1 MNQPPIGSLMDK
13 ASDAFFSGNSL
24 KLDPHATPTGE
35 VLRAFRSS
43 PQGLSQ
49 TDAAARLNEFG
60 PNKLPESKTISMG
73 TVFLHQ
79 FASPLIYVLL
89 AAAILS
95 AIIQEW
101 SDAGF
106 IALVLLINGIIGA
119 IQEHSAQRAAA
130 ALQKLVST
138 YCRILR
144 GSDSFETK
152 AEDLVPGDIVLLE
165 SGDRTPADARLL
177 VSHDLEVDESLLTGE
192 SLAVSKNADL
202 VLDSETSLA
211 DRKNM
216 IFAGSLVKR
225 GRAKGL
231 IVSTGIHTQLGQI
244 SSAVSAKT
252 PPKTPLLIRMESF
265 TQRVTIVVGISTI
278 LVGAVAL
285 SRGMPL
291 NEIFLLVVALAVS
304 AIPEGLPVA
313 MTVALAIGMG
323 RMAKSNVIVRNLMAV
338 EGLGSCTYIATDKT
352 GTLTANQ
359 LTARQIAFP
368 GLEPWEIT
376 GSSLVP
382 DGSIKSPQGPLSTP
396 EKALLDRLS
405 KTVVLA
411 NEGVLSQH
419 GDDWTHHGDAVDVA
433 LLVMAHK
440 IGLTMAE
447 ARNSYPEQAT
457 IPFESERLFSAS
469 VNQVGET
476 SQVFVKGALERLL
489 PMCFTMAGVET
500 DAPLD
505 AALIERQAMDLAG
518 QGYRVIALAAAGIE
532 LKDSQVFSE
541 ENLANLTLIGL
552 VGLID
557 PLRPEA
563 KEAIANCRKAGIKVA
578 MITGDHPVTAA
589 AISRELKLAESN
601 EAVVTGADLKRAA
614 ERGEL
619 DVLTTKA
626 HVFARV
632 EPKQK
637 LEIVESLQRN
647 GQFVAV
653 SGDGANDAPALQA
666 AHIGVA
672 MGESGTDVARETAD
686 LIITD
691 DNFSS
696 IVAGV
701 REGRVAYANVRK
713 VIFLLI
719 STGFGEIVLFTLALL
734 AGLPLPLL
742 AVQLLWLNLVTNGIQ
757 DLALAFEKAEGD
769 ELEKPPRPPRD
780 PIFNRMMVERVVLSG
795 CVIGSVAF
803 LLYQWMLNRGYEVD
817 EARNAT
823 LLLMVLFENIH
834 VLNCRSESRSAFSTR
849 LFSNP
854 FLVMGTIS
862 AQLIHIAAMYTPWLS
877 ETLQIQPVSFQ
888 LWLELLLLAFVLLFA
903 SEAQK
908 LIRRLLNRKI
918 G

>member
-1 MNQPPIGSLMDK
+1 MNE
-13 ASDAFFSGNSL
+13 ARDAFLSGDPP
-24 KLDPHATPTGE
+24 KLHPHATPTEG
-35 VLRAFRSS
+35 VLRAFRST
-43 PQGLSQ
+43 PNGLSQ
-49 TDAAARLNEFG
+49 TEADARLKEYG
-60 PNKLPESKTISMG
+60 PNKLPESKTLSMG

-130 ALQKLVST
+130 ALQTLVSAS
-138 YCRILR
+138 CRVLR
-144 GSDSFETK
+144 GSDSLEIK

-177 VSHDLEVDESLLTGE
+177 MSHDLEADESLLTGE
-192 SLAVSKNADL
+192 SIAVSKNSDL
-202 VLDSETSLA
+202 ILDSEISLA

-225 GRAKGL
+225 GRARGL
-231 IVSTGIHTQLGQI
+231 VVSTGTDTELGQI

-265 TQRVTIVVGISTI
+265 TQRVTIIVGISTI
-278 LVGAVAL
+278 LVGTVAL

-291 NEIFLLVVALAVS
+291 NEIFLLAVALAVS

-352 GTLTANQ
+352 GTLTVNQ
-359 LTARQIAFP
+359 LTARQLAFP
-368 GLEPWEIT
+368 GLEAWEIT

-382 DGSIKSPQGPLSTP
+382 EGSIKTPQGTLSST
-396 EKALLDRLS
+396 ENTLLDRLS
-405 KTVVLA
+405 KTAVLA
-411 NEGVLSQH
+411 NEGVLSQQ
-419 GDDWTHHGDAVDVA
+419 GDDWTHNGDAVDVA

-440 IGLTMAE
+440 TGLTTVE
-447 ARNSYPEQAT
+447 TRNSFPEQAT

-469 VNQVGET
+469 VNQAGDT

-489 PMCFTMAGVET
+489 PMCSKMAGVES

-505 AALIERQAMDLAG
+505 GALIEKQAMDLAG
-518 QGYRVIALAAAGIE
+518 HGYRVIALASGVIE
-532 LKDSQVFSE
+532 LEESQVFSE
-541 ENLANLTLIGL
+541 EHLANLTLIGL

-563 KEAIANCRKAGIKVA
+563 KAAIANCRKAGIKVA

-589 AISRELKLAESN
+589 AISRELELAESN
-601 EAVVTGADLKRAA
+601 EAVVTGTDLKKAA
-614 ERGEL
+614 ESGEL

-647 GQFVAV
+647 GHFVAV

-742 AVQLLWLNLVTNGIQ
+742 AIQLLWLNLVTNGIQ

-769 ELEKPPRPPRD
+769 ELEKPPRSPRD
-780 PIFNRMMVERVVLSG
+780 PIFNRMMVERVALSG

-803 LLYQWMLNRGYEVD
+803 FLYQWMLNRGYEVD

-854 FLVMGTIS
+854 FLVMGTVS

-877 ETLQIQPVSFQ
+877 NTLHIQPVSFK
-888 LWLELLLLAFVLLFA
+888 LWLDLLLWALVLLAA
-903 SEAQK
+903 SELQK
-908 LIRRLLNRKI
+908 LARRLFSRYKVQK
-918 G
+918 